1 MSILE
6 IQDVQYVYDSKRNV
20 LKGVSARMERGRLYA
35 LLGPSGCGKT
45 TLLSLIGDLDSPS
58 SGRILF
64 DGKDIAETG
73 LGDHR
78 RRHVSFVFQAYNLI
92 DYLTP
97 AEWR

>member
-45 TLLSLIGDLDSPS
+45 TLLSLIGGLDSPS